1 MPVNNFRDVFLNW
14 ACNPASFQEVY
25 EEVFHLGDGYLQLE
39 NEAPG
44 KFKGNPVIIGHND
57 GRMHRKI
64 LFEDTFFDTLQE
76 FQEMDWAFL
85 SGCTYFGRVNSAE
98 NQNKLFALIFD
109 VDAVTDTTLNNF
121 LSGAIR
127 GGIYPIPNFIV
138 ESGHGIHLYY
148 VLEEPLSLFPHIKN
162 QVKNLKYYLTRRM
175 WNRYTSE
182 IEDPQYQGINQ
193 AFRVVGGKTKEDTPL
208 THTRAWRVRT
218 APFTIEELNE
228 YAEKE
233 YRVDTGQRFPETKY
247 TLEEARQKFP
257 DWYSRVIEGK
267 GEKKQWKAKED
278 LYNWWLD
285 KLKGGNAS
293 YGHRYFAVM
302 SLAIYA
308 AKCGIYDR
316 ERVRQDAIELIPALT
331 HANPDK
337 PFTETD
343 IDSALD
349 CLDSRYTTFP
359 RHDIEKLTAINIP
372 PNKRN
377 GREQSQ
383 HLQIARFARDL
394 NYSEE
399 NGWRNNNGA
408 PEKKRIVYEW
418 RVKNPDGSKRQ
429 CARDTGLSRTT
440 VIKWWGWEPPKFV
453 KPPKPP
459 LPKLK

>member
-1 MPVNNFRDVFLNW
+1 MNNFRRILVAW
-14 ACNPASFQEVY
+14 QCQPATFQEAY
-25 EEVFHLGDGYLQLE
+25 AEVFHLGEGYLQLE

-64 LFEDTFFDTLQE
+64 LFEDTFFDVLAE
-76 FQEMDWAFL
+76 FQAMEWAFL
-85 SGCTYFGRVNSAE
+85 SGCSYFGRVNSAE
-98 NQNKLFALIFD
+98 RQNKLFALIFD
-109 VDAVTDTTLNNF
+109 IDDVTANTLNNF
-121 LSGAIR
+121 LSGAID

-175 WNRYTSE
+175 WNRYTSR
-182 IEDPQYQGINQ
+182 IKDPQYQGINQ
-193 AFRVVGGKTKEDTPL
+193 AFRIVGGKTKEDAPIAR
-208 THTRAWRVRT
+208 TRAWRVRT

-228 YAEKE
+228 YAEPE
-233 YRVDTGQRFPETKY
+233 YQVDTGRLFPRTQY
-247 TLEEARQKFP
+247 TLEQAKEKFP
-257 DWYSRVIEGK
+257 DWYARVIEGG
-267 GEKKQWKAKED
+267 GERGQWQAKED
-278 LYNWWLD
+278 LYYWWLN
-285 KLKGGNAS
+285 KLTAGNAS

-316 ERVRQDAIELIPALT
+316 ERVRNDAIKLIPILT
-331 HANPDK
+331 RANPAN

-359 RHDIEKLTAINIP
+359 RHDIEKLTAINIT

-377 GREQSQ
+377 GREQSK

-418 RVKNPDGSKRQ
+418 RRKNPDGRKIDCERE
-429 CARDTGLSRTT
+429 TGVSRPT
-440 VIKWWGWEPPKFV
+440 VLKWWGWEPPKFV